1 MENFFYRRLNFFDK
15 KGNPLNFEYV
25 GPTGPSELDTRFS
38 FISSSGSSNLGEVD
52 VDLLDNDPAVL
63 NFNKT
68 DINGFNIVS
77 WAEKVKESLLGG
89 ADVYLLGRV
98 TGQQEFKAKI
108 SSVVFNPSNIEI
120 NFINGQVF
128 GQRIISNG
136 NKINFRTSYENMPG
150 GYFKG
155 SMHFDKVSAGLYENE
170 QIFVVQEMYDCN
182 GELQY
187 GVPHSSN
194 PGDCL
199 NPLKYIFD
207 KVFESPSPSPSVLS
221 GILDVGLDGVADQF
235 CYLSGNNPYVLS
247 SVETFLKYEE
257 AVDSTQNSD
266 CCYSIAGSI
275 ETTLKAIEGL
285 GFIGGSP
292 VPVP

>member
-15 KGNPLNFEYV
+15 KGDPLNFQYV

-52 VDLLDNDPAVL
+52 IDFLDNDPAVL
-63 NFNKT
+63 NFNPN

-89 ADVYLLGRV
+89 AGVYLIGRV
-98 TGQQEFKAKI
+98 TGQQEFKGKI

-120 NFINGQVF
+120 NFINGKVF

-187 GVPHSSN
+187 GIPHSSSQ
-194 PGDCL
+194 GDCI
-199 NPLKYIFD
+199 NPIKEVLTKF
-207 KVFESPSPSPSVLS
+207 FEETPSPTPLLL
-221 GILDVGLDGVADQF
+221 GEYLDDGVDLDAKKF
-235 CYLSGNNPYVLS
+235 CYMEGSNPYVFYSLERYFIYS
-247 SVETFLKYEE
+247 EYMG
-257 AVDSTQNSD
+257 APD
-266 CCYSIAGSI
+266 CCTTMVGDTDRTISYGEYS
-275 ETTLKAIEGL
+275 GL
-285 GFIGGSP
+285 TYTEF